1 MFFWYTYFGQIDRG
15 DVVMKVLVTDKI
27 NEIAKNILLE
37 GENIEVD
44 LLPTM
49 SEEDL
54 CKAIA
59 NYDALMIR
67 SETKVTNNVLEAGKN
82 LKIIG
87 RAGVG
92 VDNVDVE
99 SATQKGV
106 IVVNSPDGNTMAAAE
121 HTVALMLSMARNIP
135 AAVASTKS
143 GLWERSKFTGT
154 EVFGKT
160 LGIIGLGKIGS
171 HVAQVA
177 LALGMKVIVCDPY
190 TTQEAVE
197 AIGAEYI
204 PHLDDF
210 WGRCDFISVHT
221 PKTRETTH
229 LINKKSISRMKK
241 GVKLINCARGGII
254 DEVALKEAIES
265 GQVSAA
271 AIDVYEAEPDIKS
284 SPLLNVEGNIVLT
297 PHLGA
302 STSEAQLNVAIDVAH
317 QIKEVLGGGS
327 AASAV
332 NIPSLKPA
340 ILEPVKDYMQLAEN
354 IGELAQQIVGGNL
367 KSIEIS
373 AKGKLASLD
382 ISPLETAILKG
393 VFSSFMDNV
402 NYVNAP
408 IIAKQ
413 KGLSVTT
420 SKSETSGD
428 YIGLITVKLI
438 TNTSKSLVSG
448 ALIAENIKRI
458 VKIDQYNTSIEPER
472 HMLFVPHENKPS
484 MIAKVATVIGEAG
497 ININHMHVV
506 QNIGE
511 KSLMIINT
519 DNAVDKDV
527 LEKIEQIDGVSI
539 SKYVKLSA

>member
-1 MFFWYTYFGQIDRG
+1 
-15 DVVMKVLVTDKI
+15 MKVLITDKI
-27 NEIAKNILLE
+27 NEIAKDILLE
-37 GENIEVD
+37 GENIKVD
-44 LLPTM
+44 VLPTM
-49 SEEDL
+49 SEEEL
-54 CKAIA
+54 SKAIA
-59 NYDALMIR
+59 DYDALMIR
-67 SETKVTNNVLEAGKN
+67 SETKVTKKILEAGKN
-82 LKIIG
+82 LKIVG

-99 SATQKGV
+99 TATQKGV
-106 IVVNSPDGNTMAAAE
+106 IVVNSPDGNTNAAAE
-121 HTVALMLSMARNIP
+121 HTLALMLSMARNIP
-135 AAVASTKS
+135 SAVASTKA

-160 LGIIGLGKIGS
+160 LGVIGLGKIGS
-171 HVAQVA
+171 HVAKVA
-177 LALGMKVIVCDPY
+177 LAMGMKVIVCDPY
-190 TTQEAVE
+190 TTKEAVE
-197 AIGAEYI
+197 ALGCEYV

-229 LINKKSISRMKK
+229 LINKNSINRMKK
-241 GVKLINCARGGII
+241 GVKIINCARGGII
-254 DEVALKEAIES
+254 DENALKEALES

-284 SPLLNVEGNIVLT
+284 SPLLDAEGNIVLT

-302 STSEAQLNVAIDVAH
+302 STSEAQLNVAIDVAQ
-317 QIKEVLGGGS
+317 QIKEVLSGGS
-327 AASAV
+327 ASSAV
-332 NIPSLKPA
+332 NIPSLKLEK
-340 ILEPVKDYMQLAEN
+340 LEPVKDYMQLAEN
-354 IGELAQQIVGGNL
+354 IGELAQQIVEGNL
-367 KSIEIS
+367 KSIEIG

-393 VFSSFMDNV
+393 VFSSFTDNV

-408 IIAKQ
+408 ILAKQ
-413 KGLSVTT
+413 KGISVTT

-438 TNTSKSLVSG
+438 TDSSESSVSG
-448 ALIAENIKRI
+448 ALIAENISRI
-458 VKIDQYNTSIEPER
+458 VKIDQYNTSIEPEK
-472 HMLFVPHENKPS
+472 HMLFVPHENKPA

-506 QNIGE
+506 QKRGD

-519 DNAVDKDV
+519 DCAVEKDV
-527 LEKIEQIDGVSI
+527 LDKIEKIDGVSN
-539 SKYVKLSA
+539 SKYVKLTA

>member
-1 MFFWYTYFGQIDRG
+1 
-15 DVVMKVLVTDKI
+15 MKVLITDKI
-27 NEIAKNILLE
+27 NEVAKNILLE
-37 GENIEVD
+37 GEGIEAEI
-44 LLPTM
+44 LPTM
-49 SEEDL
+49 SEEEL
-54 CKAIA
+54 CKVIP

-67 SETKVTNNVLEAGKN
+67 SQTKVTKNILEAGKN
-82 LKIIG
+82 LKIVG

-92 VDNVDVE
+92 VDNVDIDA
-99 SATQKGV
+99 ATQNGI

-135 AAVASTKS
+135 AAVASAKS
-143 GLWERSKFTGT
+143 GEWERSKFTGT

-197 AIGAEYI
+197 ALGCEYI
-204 PHLDDF
+204 THLDDF
-210 WGRCDFISVHT
+210 WGRCDFITVHT

-229 LINKKSISRMKK
+229 LINKNSINRMKK
-241 GVKLINCARGGII
+241 GVKIINCARGGII
-254 DEVALKEAIES
+254 DESALKEALES

-284 SPLLNVEGNIVLT
+284 SPLFNVEGNVVLT

-317 QIKEVLGGGS
+317 QIKEVLTGGS
-327 AASAV
+327 ATSAV
-332 NIPSLKPA
+332 NIPSLKPS
-340 ILEPVKDYMQLAEN
+340 ILEPVKDYMPLAEN
-354 IGELAQQIVGGNL
+354 IGELANQIVEGNL
-367 KSIEIS
+367 KSIEII
-373 AKGKLASLD
+373 AKGKLAKLD
-382 ISPLETAILKG
+382 ISPLETAIIKG
-393 VFSSFMDNV
+393 VFSSFADGV

-408 IIAKQ
+408 ILAKQ
-413 KGLSVTT
+413 KGINVTT

-428 YIGLITVKLI
+428 YIGMLTVKL
-438 TNTSKSLVSG
+438 TTDTSESLVSG
-448 ALIAENIKRI
+448 ALIAENIRRI

-472 HMLFVPHENKPS
+472 HMLLVPHVNKPA
-484 MIAKVATVIGEAG
+484 MIAKVATVIGEHG

-506 QNIGE
+506 QKTGDN
-511 KSLMIINT
+511 SLMVINT
-519 DNAVDKDV
+519 DNAVEKDV
-527 LEKIEQIDGVSI
+527 ISEIEKIDGI
-539 SKYVKLSA
+539 AKAKYVKLTA

>member
-1 MFFWYTYFGQIDRG
+1 MG
-15 DVVMKVLVTDKI
+15 DIEMRVLITDKI

-37 GENIEVD
+37 GEGVEAEI
-44 LLPTM
+44 LPTM
-49 SEEDL
+49 SEDDL
-54 CKAIA
+54 AKAIV

-67 SETKVTNNVLEAGKN
+67 SETKVTKKIIEAGKN

-92 VDNVDVE
+92 VDNVDIE
-99 SATQKGV
+99 SATQNGI

-121 HTVALMLSMARNIP
+121 HTLALMLSMTRNIP
-135 AAVASTKS
+135 AAAASTKQ

-160 LGIIGLGKIGS
+160 LGVIGLGKIGS

-177 LALGMKVIVCDPY
+177 IALGMKVIVSDPY
-190 TTQEAVE
+190 TTKETVE
-197 AIGAEYI
+197 AIGCEYV
-204 PHLDDF
+204 PNLDEF
-210 WGRCDFISVHT
+210 WGRCDYISVHT

-229 LINKKSISRMKK
+229 LINKDTLSKMKK

-254 DEVALKEAIES
+254 DEVALKDAIES

-284 SPLLNVEGNIVLT
+284 SPLLNVQGNIVLT

-317 QIKEVLGGGS
+317 QIKEVLTGGS
-327 AASAV
+327 ASSAV

-340 ILEPVKDYMQLAEN
+340 ILEPVKDYMQLSEN
-354 IGELAQQIVGGNL
+354 IGEIAAQIMDGNL
-367 KSIEIS
+367 KSVEIS

-382 ISPLETAILKG
+382 ISPLQTAILKG
-393 VFSSFMDNV
+393 VFSPFTDNV

-408 IIAKQ
+408 ILAKQ
-413 KGLSVTT
+413 RGINITT
-420 SKSETSGD
+420 SKSETAGD
-428 YIGLITVKLI
+428 YIGLISVKLV
-438 TNTSKSLVSG
+438 TDKAESSVSG
-448 ALIAENIKRI
+448 ALVAENISRI
-458 VKIDQYNTSIEPER
+458 VKIDQYNTSIEPEK
-472 HMLFVPHENKPS
+472 HMLLVPHENKPS

-506 QNIGE
+506 QKRGE
-511 KSLMIINT
+511 NSLMVINT
-519 DNAVDKDV
+519 DRAVDKKV
-527 LEKIEQIDGVSI
+527 LEQIEQVDGVSK
-539 SKYVKLSA
+539 SKYVKLTA

>member
-1 MFFWYTYFGQIDRG
+1 
-15 DVVMKVLVTDKI
+15 MKVLVTDKI
-27 NEIAKNILLE
+27 NEVAKNILLE
-37 GENIEVD
+37 GENIEVNI
-44 LLPTM
+44 LPTM
-49 SEEDL
+49 SEDEL

-59 NYDALMIR
+59 DYDALMIR
-67 SETKVTNNVLEAGKN
+67 SQTKVTKNIIEAGKN

-92 VDNVDVE
+92 VDNVDIE

-106 IVVNSPDGNTMAAAE
+106 IVVNSPDGNTTAAAE
-121 HTVALMLSMARNIP
+121 HTIALMLSMARNIP
-135 AAVASTKS
+135 AAVASTKA
-143 GLWERSKFTGT
+143 GLWERSKFTGS

-171 HVAQVA
+171 HVAKVA

-190 TTQEAVE
+190 TTKETVE
-197 AIGAEYI
+197 AIGAEYVSN
-204 PHLDDF
+204 LDDF
-210 WGRCDFISVHT
+210 WGRCDYITVHA

-229 LINKKSISRMKK
+229 LINENSIAKMKK
-241 GVKLINCARGGII
+241 GVKLVNCARGGII
-254 DEVALKEAIES
+254 DETALKAALES

-271 AIDVYEAEPDIKS
+271 AIDVYEAEPDIKN
-284 SPLLNVEGNIVLT
+284 SPLLDIEGNVVLT

-317 QIKEVLGGGS
+317 QIKEVLSGGS

-354 IGELAQQIVGGNL
+354 IGELAQQIVVGNL
-367 KSIEIS
+367 KSIEII

-382 ISPLETAILKG
+382 ISPLETAIIKG
-393 VFSSFMDNV
+393 VFSSFMDGV

-408 IIAKQ
+408 ILAKQ
-413 KGLSVTT
+413 KGITVTT

-438 TNTSKSLVSG
+438 TNSTESLVSG
-448 ALIAENIKRI
+448 ALIAENISRI

-472 HMLFVPHENKPS
+472 HMLLVPHENKPA

-506 QNIGE
+506 QKQND
-511 KSLMIINT
+511 KSLMVINT
-519 DNAVDKDV
+519 DCAVEKPV
-527 LEKIEQIDGVSI
+527 IEKIEKIDGIST

>member
-1 MFFWYTYFGQIDRG
+1 
-15 DVVMKVLVTDKI
+15 MKVLITDKI
-27 NEIAKNILLE
+27 NEVAKNILVE
-37 GENIEVD
+37 GTDIQADV
-44 LLPTM
+44 LPTM
-49 SEEDL
+49 SEEEL
-54 CKAIA
+54 CKKIPD
-59 NYDALMIR
+59 YDALMIR
-67 SETKVTNNVLEAGKN
+67 SETKVTKNILEAGKN
-82 LKIIG
+82 LKIVG

-92 VDNVDVE
+92 VDNVDVDA
-99 SATQKGV
+99 ATQKGV
-106 IVVNSPDGNTMAAAE
+106 IVVNSPDGNTTAAAE

-135 AAVASTKS
+135 SAVASTKQ

-171 HVAQVA
+171 HVAKVA

-190 TTQEAVE
+190 TTKETVE

-229 LINKKSISRMKK
+229 LINKNSLNRMKK
-241 GVKLINCARGGII
+241 GVKIVNCARGGII
-254 DEVALKEAIES
+254 DETALKDAIES

-271 AIDVYEAEPDIKS
+271 AIDVFEAEPDIKS
-284 SPLLNVEGNIVLT
+284 SPLLGVEGNVVLT

-317 QIKEVLGGGS
+317 QIKEVLSGGS
-327 AASAV
+327 ATSAV

-354 IGELAQQIVGGNL
+354 IGELAQQIVSGNL

-382 ISPLETAILKG
+382 ISPLEIAILKG
-393 VFSSFMDNV
+393 VFSSFTDNV

-408 IIAKQ
+408 ILAKQ
-413 KGLSVTT
+413 KGISVTT

-428 YIGLITVKLI
+428 YMGLITVKLI
-438 TNTSKSLVSG
+438 TTTSESLVSG

-458 VKIDQYNTSIEPER
+458 VKIDQYNTSIEPEK
-472 HMLFVPHENKPS
+472 HMLLVPHENKPA
-484 MIAKVATVIGEAG
+484 MIAKVATVIGEAR

-506 QNIGE
+506 QKQGE
-511 KSLMIINT
+511 RSLMVINT
-519 DNAVDKDV
+519 DCPVEKDV
-527 LEKIEQIDGVSI
+527 LDEIEKIDGVSN